1 MRGILH
7 YTTEEGHTRSLIS
20 LYVLHSLHCKP
31 KTGYDLLKEIEEVT
45 AGAWVPSKGTL
56 YPLLHSLADEGLVTE
71 EETGIRSKTIY
82 SLTSAGEEVLS
93 AIKACRHQ
101 SREQLLL
108 LKTLHTRIF
117 GEERASLREM
127 MWEIREYIH
136 TLPTEKHEEAL
147 EILRGC
153 KKRLLELRD
162 EERSR

>member
-1 MRGILH
+1 MRSILH
-7 YTTEEGHTRSLIS
+7 YTNGEGHTRSLIS

-45 AGAWVPSKGTL
+45 GGAWVPSKGTL
-56 YPLLHSLADEGLVTE
+56 YPLLHSLADEGLITE
-71 EETGIRSKTIY
+71 EDTGVRSKIIY
-82 SLTSAGEEVLS
+82 TPTDAGEEVLA
-93 AIKACRHQ
+93 AIKACNHQ
-101 SREQLLL
+101 SKEQVLL

-127 MWEIREYIH
+127 MWEIRECIH

-153 KKRLLELRD
+153 KKSLGELNN